1 MILLALLFSRLMLS
15 QDPDELMRHEVA
27 RINQI
32 QPSVIRYVKSLQPS
46 LLVSYNPAIVKTAQG
61 MVFLAF
67 RGARWKDDRNFFVWM
82 TRNGTERQLEPYNPP
97 YYALGDG
104 GNCFS
109 ELQKVEDIRLIPFN
123 QSVAMV
129 YTQVTRSTGR
139 NWFGHMALATLSL
152 GQESKRLEIT
162 ELLHLNWSKR
172 HQHVQANSGLT
183 IEKNWSPFLYE
194 NKLHFVYSLQP
205 LRILA
210 ITSVDKS
217 DVNVSGNRK
226 VGVGTATLSL
236 LSMTKCNFE
245 TWLWGQPRGGTPWLL
260 VKGGVLLSFFHSR
273 NKLPGSKMETYWM
286 GAMTMSASPPF
297 KILKISKTPMLLDS
311 WYQGPW
317 CGFRHI
323 DYIVYPM
330 GFFVGPSDDGDDSSG
345 SGGSD
350 VITLSLGRNDNEGY
364 VVKIDLTVLMSSL
377 RPITCSST

>member
-1 MILLALLFSRLMLS
+1 
-15 QDPDELMRHEVA
+15 
-27 RINQI
+27 
-32 QPSVIRYVKSLQPS
+32 VK
-46 LLVSYNPAIVKTAQG
+46 PAIV
-61 MVFLAF
+61 FL
-67 RGARWKDDRNFFVWM
+67 G
-82 TRNGTERQLEPYNPP
+82 NGTERQLEPYNPP

-129 YTQVTRSTGR
+129 YTQVTRSNAR
-139 NWFGHMALATLSL
+139 NWFGHMALATLSI
-152 GQESKRLEIT
+152 GEQSKRLEIT
-162 ELLHLNWSKR
+162 ERLHLNWSTR
-172 HQHVQANSGLT
+172 HQHVQGHSGLT
-183 IEKNWSPFLYE
+183 IEKNWSPFLHE

-217 DVNVSGNRK
+217 DVSGHGNGNGNGNNRK
-226 VGVGTATLSL
+226 VVEGTATLSL
-236 LSMTKCNFE
+236 LSMTKCSFE
-245 TWLWGQPRGGTPWLL
+245 TWEWGQPRGGTPWLL

-286 GAMTMSASPPF
+286 GAMTMSSSPPF
-297 KILKISKTPMLLDS
+297 KLLQISKAPILLDA

-330 GFFVGPSDDGDDSSG
+330 GFFVGPSDDG
-345 SGGSD
+345 SGGTD

-364 VVKIDLTVLMSSL
+364 IAKIDVSVLMASL
-377 RPITCSST
+377 RPVTCVST